1 MDISK
6 TIATMKLDPAFAEN
20 VGMVLI
26 HNGTVR
32 GWSRGDHAPVSQIK
46 VMADQAKIDQICSE
60 VEAMEGIF
68 KIVIEAHSGLM
79 KPGDDLL
86 FLVVAGDIR
95 ENVKPAL
102 ALLLD
107 RIKAEAISKQ
117 EFSTETGTHD

>member
-6 TIATMKLDPAFAEN
+6 TIAAMKQDPEFAEN

-32 GWSRGDHAPVSQIK
+32 GWSRGDHSPVSQIEVLADEDK
-46 VMADQAKIDQICSE
+46 VEQIRTQ
-60 VEAMEGIF
+60 VEQMEGIF
-68 KIVIEAHSGLM
+68 RVVVETHSGVM
-79 KPGDDLL
+79 QPGDDLL
-86 FLVVAGDIR
+86 FLIVAGDIR

-107 RIKAEAISKQ
+107 RIKAEAISKK
-117 EFSTETGTHD
+117 ES